1 MRPGITFEVIE
12 TVGQTPNIIQR
23 VQVIVDDNTFIG
35 VGRSKKIARKDAAIH
50 ACNEIF
56 GTGYPIEISS

>member
-12 TVGQTPNIIQR
+12 TIGQTPNIIQR
-23 VQVIVDDNTFIG
+23 VQVLVDDNTFIG
-35 VGRSKKIARKDAAIH
+35 VGRSKKSARKDAAIN

-56 GTGYPIEISS
+56 GTNFVNEVAS